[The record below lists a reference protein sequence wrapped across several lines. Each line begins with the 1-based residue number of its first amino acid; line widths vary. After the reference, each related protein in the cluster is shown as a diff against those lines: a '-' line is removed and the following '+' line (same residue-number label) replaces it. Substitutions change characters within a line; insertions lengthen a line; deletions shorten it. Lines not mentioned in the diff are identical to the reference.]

1 MKELTPEQIQENW
14 EKLIQIVKDTFEEGS
29 ERREKLLNMYHYF
42 EERMCMAPAV
52 VKNTSIMLTPVGTW
66 NTLFM

>member
-42 EERMCMAPAV
+42 DERMCM
-52 VKNTSIMLTPVGTW
+52 
-66 NTLFM
+66 